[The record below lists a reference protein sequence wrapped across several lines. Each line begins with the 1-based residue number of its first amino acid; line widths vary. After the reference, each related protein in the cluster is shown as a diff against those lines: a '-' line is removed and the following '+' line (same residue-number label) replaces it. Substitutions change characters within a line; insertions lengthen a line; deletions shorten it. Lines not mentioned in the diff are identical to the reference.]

1 MKVVIIP
8 ISKVPLAGKA
18 LMKVINTSE
27 GSVETN
33 YIHRN
38 FVLEN
43 LCFSVKNAQLF
54 AREIPQE
61 EILTYS
67 VS

>member
-18 LMKVINTSE
+18 LMKIINTSE
-27 GSVETN
+27 GNMETN
-33 YIHRN
+33 CIHGN
-38 FVLEN
+38 FILEN
-43 LCFSVKNAQLF
+43 LCFSIKNAQLL
-54 AREIPQE
+54 AKETPQE

>member
-27 GSVETN
+27 GSMETN
-33 YIHRN
+33 YKNRN

-43 LCFSVKNAQLF
+43 LCFSVKN
-54 AREIPQE
+54 
-61 EILTYS
+61 
-67 VS
+67 VH